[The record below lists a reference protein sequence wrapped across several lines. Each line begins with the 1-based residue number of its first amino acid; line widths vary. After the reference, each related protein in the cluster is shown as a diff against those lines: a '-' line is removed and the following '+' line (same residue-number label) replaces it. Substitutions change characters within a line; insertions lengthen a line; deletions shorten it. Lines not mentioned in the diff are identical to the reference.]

1 MHLRIDMDNV
11 NEVLLSDGQ
20 WHRVEND
27 SFEVGGYEYF
37 RANEVQQGG
46 GDAGVRLGV
55 GEEEVP
61 PARGAR
67 WTETNPNGKKR
78 RVFCPITAIQAL
90 SYGV

>member
-1 MHLRIDMDNV
+1 MDLGIDMGSV
-11 NEVLLSDGQ
+11 NEVLLPDGQ

-27 SFEVGGYEYF
+27 SFEVGAYEYF
-37 RANEVQQGG
+37 RATEVRQGG
-46 GDAGVRLGV
+46 GDAGVRGGV

-67 WTETNPNGKKR
+67 WTETSPNGKKR

-90 SYGV
+90 SYSV